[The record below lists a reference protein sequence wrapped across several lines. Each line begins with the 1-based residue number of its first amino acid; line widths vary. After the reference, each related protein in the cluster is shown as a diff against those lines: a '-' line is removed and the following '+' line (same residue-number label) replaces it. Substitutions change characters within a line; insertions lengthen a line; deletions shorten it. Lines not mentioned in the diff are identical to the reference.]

1 MSNTSPQARK
11 LYAGY
16 KADHVGSF
24 LRPLRLKE
32 ARQAVADAKLSQ
44 AELTQIENEEIL
56 KIIELQKENNIK
68 AITDGE
74 LRRAWWHYDFMENL
88 IGAEGYEDS
97 VGLKF
102 HGVETKPH
110 NVRIVG
116 KLDFPENHPHL
127 AHYKFLHDA
136 VGTNGVAKMTIPS
149 PNMMMRPK
157 LRFNNTYGEDIQQYV
172 VDLGLAYRKAVQA
185 FYELGC
191 RYLQIDDVFW
201 AYLISEED
209 RARERAAGVDLD
221 QLADFCVQTLNI
233 ALENKPEDLVIGLHI
248 CRGNFSS
255 TWHYQGGYESI
266 EDYIFK
272 HLKNIDRYFLE
283 YDTERAGGFEP
294 LAKLQGSNAE
304 VVLGLITSKVE
315 ELENKQAIIA
325 RIHEASQYLPLE
337 QLALSPQCG
346 FSSTEEGNRVPYDA
360 QWRKLQLVNEIVAEV
375 WGE

>member
-1 MSNTSPQARK
+1 MLAIK
-11 LYAGY
+11 LIMWA
-16 KADHVGSF
+16 VF

-68 AITDGE
+68 ATTDGE

-116 KLDFPENHPHL
+116 KFDFPENHPHL

-136 VGTNGVAKMTIPS
+136 VGTNGMAKMTIPS

-185 FYELGC
+185 FYDLGC

-209 RARERAAGVDLD
+209 RAREQAAGVDLD

-233 ALENKPEDLVIGLHI
+233 ALENKPEDLVVGLHI